1 MSMVVKKFLVEL
13 MVVKLDLMVFYLNC
27 DDVVKIEMVIDS
39 DIYLKNSVIMK
50 IYIFFFNRKS
60 IKIIILKSKNIM
72 KIFLK

>member
-1 MSMVVKKFLVEL
+1 MVVKKFLVEL

-39 DIYLKNSVIMK
+39 DIYLKNSVKIK

-60 IKIIILKSKNIM
+60 IKIIILKSENIM